1 MAIALMKEVIVTRN
15 RTRQDT
21 QKTKRGS
28 EPKSSITKAAM
39 LPEKKKKITVTSQ
52 NIIRGERKKNG

>member
-1 MAIALMKEVIVTRN
+1 MKEVIVTRN